1 MTEVLERPTP
11 APEAEDGKVVIDREF
26 LRTQAKEAVETFL
39 SPLLGVYAA
48 ATGRR
53 VATFRKRRARRR
65 AA

>member
-1 MTEVLERPTP
+1 MTEVLDRP
-11 APEAEDGKVVIDREF
+11 APTEDGKVVLDGEF

-53 VATFRKRRARRR
+53 LATVRKRRRAKR